1 MRKDLFDTLL
11 FQTSSPV
18 ETFIELL
25 KDIDSPNEITE
36 YVNTYLGQSKL
47 SRDFSKNFILKRS
60 YLRNKGKTTADQ
72 LEVSVADDDDGG
84 DEYTD

>member
-1 MRKDLFDTLL
+1 MFFVELTHP
-11 FQTSSPV
+11 SSHFVV

-60 YLRNKGKTTADQ
+60 YLRNKGKNSADQ
-72 LEVSVADDDDGG
+72 LEVL
-84 DEYTD
+84 